1 MTNKN
6 IKLTVATVAGA
17 TALFASKGVLADQ
30 TAQPTV
36 EPSTT
41 PVVDTTPTAETTPV
55 VTSTVTT
62 ESTAPTSLATT
73 ESTTPT
79 STVSLTSETPAVVT
93 ASATT
98 VTTATE
104 SASQP
109 AFTPAKAEA
118 TPIIG
123 EHTEPTTVEKT
134 GTEITV
140 KNPDITMEFPN
151 GYGVYAQSTLKY
163 HVDFPD
169 TITINDKDTVTI
181 TLPKEMAL
189 PTHYKFDV
197 SNHDGVIIG
206 QAIADSAKSSIVTT
220 FNDYFKN
227 HPLKKSMNLE
237 LSVKWTGYIKP
248 DTETAVSF
256 NGTIINYH
264 SDKLKSEVDPT
275 RAITKYGHQDK
286 ADPTVINWVLQLNYG
301 NLWSHQVLTDYQLLD
316 TLGPNQKLIENSIS
330 AESATSVDPFV
341 STGDAMQYLKD
352 LKTSPTGFSFKIAKL
367 DRMIYVY
374 YKTKLTQAES
384 ESYNPTNHV
393 DLTYKTPAEKHQEY
407 NARVALVNGKG
418 DARGENL
425 PTPAVVNLEFT
436 KALAGRN
443 LKADEFT
450 FELKDESGKVLGTAK
465 NTLDGKIKFGS
476 LTFDQPGTFNYLVSE
491 VKGSDTDIAYD
502 PMVAKVTIT
511 VDKNGNVFKANTVLP
526 NDTEFNNSV
535 KPTEATSAQFAFT
548 KALAGRKLK
557 DGEFTF
563 VLKDAQGNVLQTVKN
578 TVNGQ
583 VPFATLNY
591 DKEGTYTYT
600 VEEVPSTL
608 VGVTSDTMKAKVVV
622 TVTKQIGEKVN
633 KLVAKT
639 DLPADTEFNN
649 TFVLPKPTSVDVAFN
664 LNKKF
669 VNGSLKD
676 GQFVFQLKDSD
687 GKLVQTKA
695 NDKDG
700 KISFDK
706 VTFTEPGEFDYFIT
720 ELTHNDKIDYDT
732 KVVKA
737 HVIVKYKLNADN
749 EPELVDGRPVLL
761 TDVIYSDNNTIAG
774 DDTTFTNTLA
784 TPAQTV
790 LKFNK
795 QLSGRELKDGEF
807 TFVLKDAQGNEV
819 QTVTNDKDGNITFK
833 PLSFDKLG
841 TYTYTVS
848 EVNSHDED
856 TIYDT
861 MVANVK
867 VTVVRDGKVLVTQV
881 DLPKDTTF
889 NNANKDTTPA
899 VAEIVFTKA
908 LSGRELKAGEFKFD
922 LVDAWGNVVE
932 TVSNDAKGII
942 KFSPIVYKQAG
953 TYKYTVREQKGSDST
968 IVYDPM
974 VADVTIN
981 VTKTIGDTL
990 NAFVATA
997 VLPLDTEFNNTYL
1010 PPQPP
1015 TPHETP
1021 KPKTPKTPVTETP
1034 KGGKTETVSVVETP
1048 KGAKVLPHTGDSKS
1062 ALGMF
1067 GTVFI
1072 ALAGLA
1078 GYKRKQS

>member
-17 TALFASKGVLADQ
+17 TALFASKGVLADEA
-30 TAQPTV
+30 TQPTV
-36 EPSTT
+36 EPTTT
-41 PVVDTTPTAETTPV
+41 PVVDATPTAEATPV
-55 VTSTVTT
+55 VTN
-62 ESTAPTSLATT
+62 AATT
-73 ESTTPT
+73 EA
-79 STVSLTSETPAVVT
+79 LAIETPATET
-93 ASATT
+93 AAEPT
-98 VTTATE
+98 
-104 SASQP
+104 
-109 AFTPAKAEA
+109 FTPAETAAPRESV
-118 TPIIG
+118 G
-123 EHTEPTTVEKT
+123 EHKDATTYEKT
-134 GTEITV
+134 GDTITIT
-140 KNPDITMEFPN
+140 NPDVTMEFP
-151 GYGVYAQSTLKY
+151 GGTGKYAGNTTKY
-163 HVDFPD
+163 N
-169 TITINDKDTVTI
+169 TINLPDSMTVNSGDKIVTKLPEQLDLQTSYNFDVYNPANQVVGKAVADAKERNVTI
-181 TLPKEMAL
+181 T
-189 PTHYKFDV
+189 
-197 SNHDGVIIG
+197 
-206 QAIADSAKSSIVTT
+206 
-220 FNDYFKN
+220 FNNYFES
-227 HPLKKSMNLE
+227 HPLNKQLSMQLDT
-237 LSVKWTGYIKP
+237 KWADVVQSGSRQVISFDGTVVVVDIDKEWLPGTG
-248 DTETAVSF
+248 EMV
-256 NGTIINYH
+256 
-264 SDKLKSEVDPT
+264 DKWGS
-275 RAITKYGHQDK
+275 QDK
-286 ADPTVINWVLQLNYG
+286 ENPRKINWAARLNYSKRVL
-301 NLWSHQVLTDYQLLD
+301 NAAKVVDEWSS
-316 TLGPNQKLIENSIS
+316 NQEYVEGSMKMMEV
-330 AESATSVDPFV
+330 TSVDPFYFGEEM
-341 STGDAMQYLKD
+341 TNLIKD
-352 LKTSPTGFSFKIAKL
+352 LKVNPTGFEFKL
-367 DRMIYVY
+367 DKLDKMVY
-374 YKTKLTQAES
+374 LYYSTMLKDEVANST
-384 ESYNPTNHV
+384 NPTNKIS
-393 DLTYKTPAEKHQEY
+393 LIAENLDDHSKS
-407 NARVALVNGKG
+407 RVQLVGGRG
-418 DARGENL
+418 DASGEDL
-425 PTPAVVNLEFT
+425 PTPATVDLAFT
-436 KALAGRN
+436 KALAGRD
-443 LKADEFT
+443 LKEGEFT

-465 NTLDGKIKFGS
+465 NTLDGKVKFGT
-476 LTFDQPGTFNYLVSE
+476 LTFDQAGTFNYSVSE
-491 VKGSDTDIAYD
+491 VKGEDTDIAYD
-502 PMVAKVTIT
+502 AMVAKVTIT
-511 VDKNGNVFKANTVLP
+511 VDKDGNVFKANTVLP

-535 KPTEATSAQFAFT
+535 KQTEATSAQFAFT

-557 DGEFTF
+557 NGEFTF
-563 VLKDAQGNVLQTVKN
+563 VLKDEQGNVLQTVKN

-583 VPFATLNY
+583 VPFAALNY

-608 VGVTSDTMKAKVVV
+608 VGVTSDSMKAKVVV
-622 TVTKQIGEKVN
+622 TVTKQIGEKAN

-649 TFVLPKPTSVDVAFN
+649 TFVLPKPTSVDVA
-664 LNKKF
+664 LGVNKKF
-669 VNGSLKD
+669 VNGALKD
-676 GQFVFQLKDSD
+676 GQFAFQLKDGD

-720 ELTHNDKIDYDT
+720 ELTHNDEIDYDT
-732 KVVKA
+732 KVIKA
-737 HVIVKYKLNADN
+737 HVVVKYKLNADN
-749 EPELVDGRPVLL
+749 EPELVNGRPVLL
-761 TDVIYSDNNTIAG
+761 TDVIYSDNNTIAN

-795 QLSGRELKDGEF
+795 QLSGRELKEGEF
-807 TFVLKDAQGNEV
+807 TFVLKDAQGKELE
-819 QTVTNDKDGNITFK
+819 TVTNDKDGNITFK

-889 NNANKDTTPA
+889 NNTHKDTTPA

-953 TYKYTVREQKGSDST
+953 TYKYTVREQKGSDTT

-990 NAFVATA
+990 NAFVATG

-1015 TPHETP
+1015 TPPTPPTETP
-1021 KPKTPKTPVTETP
+1021 KPVVPPKTNTPKTPVIETP
-1034 KGGKTETVSVVETP
+1034 KGEKT
-1048 KGAKVLPHTGDSKS
+1048 LPHTGESKS
-1062 ALGMF
+1062 ALGVV
-1067 GTVFI
+1067 GVALL

-1078 GYKRKQS
+1078 GYKRKES

>member
-6 IKLTVATVAGA
+6 IKLTVATAAGA
-17 TALFASKGVLADQ
+17 AALFASKGVLADEA
-30 TAQPTV
+30 TQPAV
-36 EPSTT
+36 EPVTT
-41 PVVDTTPTAETTPV
+41 PVVDATPTAEATPV
-55 VTSTVTT
+55 VTN
-62 ESTAPTSLATT
+62 AATT
-73 ESTTPT
+73 EALAT
-79 STVSLTSETPAVVT
+79 ETPATET
-93 ASATT
+93 AAEPT
-98 VTTATE
+98 
-104 SASQP
+104 
-109 AFTPAKAEA
+109 FTPAETA
-118 TPIIG
+118 TTETSAPKESVG
-123 EHTEPTTVEKT
+123 EHKDATTYEKT
-134 GTEITV
+134 GDTITIT
-140 KNPDITMEFPN
+140 NPDVTMEFP
-151 GYGVYAQSTLKY
+151 GGTGKYAGNTTKY
-163 HVDFPD
+163 N
-169 TITINDKDTVTI
+169 TINLPDSMTVNAGDKIVTKLPEQLDLQTSYNFDVYNPANQVVGKAVANAQERNVTI
-181 TLPKEMAL
+181 T
-189 PTHYKFDV
+189 
-197 SNHDGVIIG
+197 
-206 QAIADSAKSSIVTT
+206 
-220 FNDYFKN
+220 FNNYFES
-227 HPLKKSMNLE
+227 HPLNKQLSMQLDT
-237 LSVKWTGYIKP
+237 KWADVVQSGSRQVISFDGTVVVVDIDKEWLPGTG
-248 DTETAVSF
+248 EMV
-256 NGTIINYH
+256 
-264 SDKLKSEVDPT
+264 DKWGS
-275 RAITKYGHQDK
+275 QDK
-286 ADPTVINWVLQLNYG
+286 DNPRKINWAARLNYSKRVL
-301 NLWSHQVLTDYQLLD
+301 NAVKVVDEWSS
-316 TLGPNQKLIENSIS
+316 NQEYVEGSMKMMEV
-330 AESATSVDPFV
+330 TSVNPFYFGEEM
-341 STGDAMQYLKD
+341 TNLIKD
-352 LKTSPTGFSFKIAKL
+352 LKVNPTGFEFKL
-367 DRMIYVY
+367 DKLDKMVY
-374 YKTKLTQAES
+374 LYYSTMLKDEVANST
-384 ESYNPTNHV
+384 NPTNKIS
-393 DLTYKTPAEKHQEY
+393 LIAENLDDHSKS
-407 NARVALVNGKG
+407 RVQLVGGRG
-418 DARGENL
+418 DASGEDL
-425 PTPAVVNLEFT
+425 PTPATVDLAFT
-436 KALAGRN
+436 KALAGRD
-443 LKADEFT
+443 LKEGEFT

-465 NTLDGKIKFGS
+465 NTLDGKVKFGT
-476 LTFDQPGTFNYLVSE
+476 LTFDQAGTFNYSVSE
-491 VKGSDTDIAYD
+491 VKGDDTDIAYD

-511 VDKNGNVFKANTVLP
+511 VDKDGNVFKANTVLP

-535 KPTEATSAQFAFT
+535 KQTEATSAQFAFT

-563 VLKDAQGNVLQTVKN
+563 VLKDEQGNVLQTVKN

-583 VPFATLNY
+583 VPFAALNY

-600 VEEVPSTL
+600 VEEIPSTL
-608 VGVTSDTMKAKVVV
+608 VGVTSDAMKAKVVV
-622 TVTKQIGEKVN
+622 TVTKQIGEKAN

-649 TFVLPKPTSVDVAFN
+649 TFVLPKPTAVDVAFN

-676 GQFVFQLKDSD
+676 GQFAFQLKDGN

-720 ELTHNDKIDYDT
+720 ELTHNDEIDYDT

-737 HVIVKYKLNADN
+737 HVNVKYKLNADN
-749 EPELVDGRPVLL
+749 EPELVNGRPVLL

-807 TFVLKDAQGNEV
+807 TFVLKDAQGKELE
-819 QTVTNDKDGNITFK
+819 TVKNDKDGNITFK

-889 NNANKDTTPA
+889 NNTHKDTTPA

-953 TYKYTVREQKGSDST
+953 TYKYTVREQKGSDTT

-990 NAFVATA
+990 NAFVATG

-1015 TPHETP
+1015 TPPTPSTPPTPPTETP
-1021 KPKTPKTPVTETP
+1021 KPVVPPKTNTPKTPVIETP
-1034 KGGKTETVSVVETP
+1034 KGEKT
-1048 KGAKVLPHTGDSKS
+1048 LPHTGESKS
-1062 ALGMF
+1062 ALGAV
-1067 GTVFI
+1067 GVALL

-1078 GYKRKQS
+1078 GYKRKES

>member
-1 MTNKN
+1 M
-6 IKLTVATVAGA
+6 ATAAGA
-17 TALFASKGVLADQ
+17 AALFASKGVLADEA
-30 TAQPTV
+30 TQPAV
-36 EPSTT
+36 EPVTT
-41 PVVDTTPTAETTPV
+41 PVVDATPTAEATPV
-55 VTSTVTT
+55 VTN
-62 ESTAPTSLATT
+62 AATT
-73 ESTTPT
+73 E
-79 STVSLTSETPAVVT
+79 TPATET
-93 ASATT
+93 AAEPT
-98 VTTATE
+98 
-104 SASQP
+104 
-109 AFTPAKAEA
+109 FTPAETA
-118 TPIIG
+118 TTETSAPKESVG
-123 EHTEPTTVEKT
+123 EHKDATTYEKT
-134 GTEITV
+134 GDTITIT
-140 KNPDITMEFPN
+140 NPDVTMEFP
-151 GYGVYAQSTLKY
+151 GGTGKYAANTTKY
-163 HVDFPD
+163 N
-169 TITINDKDTVTI
+169 TINLPDSMTVNSGDKIVTKLPEQLDLQTSYNFDVYNPANQVVGKAVADAKERNVTI
-181 TLPKEMAL
+181 T
-189 PTHYKFDV
+189 
-197 SNHDGVIIG
+197 
-206 QAIADSAKSSIVTT
+206 
-220 FNDYFKN
+220 FNNYFES
-227 HPLKKSMNLE
+227 HPLNKQLSMQLDT
-237 LSVKWTGYIKP
+237 KWADVVQSGSRQVISFDGTVVVVDIDKEWLPGTG
-248 DTETAVSF
+248 EMV
-256 NGTIINYH
+256 
-264 SDKLKSEVDPT
+264 DKWGS
-275 RAITKYGHQDK
+275 QDK
-286 ADPTVINWVLQLNYG
+286 DNPRKINWAARLNYSKRVL
-301 NLWSHQVLTDYQLLD
+301 NAAKVVDEWSS
-316 TLGPNQKLIENSIS
+316 NQEYVEGSMKMMEV
-330 AESATSVDPFV
+330 TSVNPFYFGEEM
-341 STGDAMQYLKD
+341 TNLIKD
-352 LKTSPTGFSFKIAKL
+352 LKVNPTGFEFKL
-367 DRMIYVY
+367 DKLDKMVY
-374 YKTKLTQAES
+374 LYYSTMLKDEVANST
-384 ESYNPTNHV
+384 NPTNKIS
-393 DLTYKTPAEKHQEY
+393 LIAENLDDHSKS
-407 NARVALVNGKG
+407 RVQLVGGRG
-418 DARGENL
+418 DASGEDL
-425 PTPAVVNLEFT
+425 PTPATVDLAFT
-436 KALAGRN
+436 KALAGRD
-443 LKADEFT
+443 LKEGEFT

-465 NTLDGKIKFGS
+465 NTLDGKVKFGT
-476 LTFDQPGTFNYLVSE
+476 LTFDQAGTFNYSVSE
-491 VKGSDTDIAYD
+491 VKGDDTDIAYD

-511 VDKNGNVFKANTVLP
+511 VDKDGNVFKANTVLP

-535 KPTEATSAQFAFT
+535 KQTEATSAQFAFT

-563 VLKDAQGNVLQTVKN
+563 VLKDEQGNVLQTVKN

-583 VPFATLNY
+583 VPFAALNY

-600 VEEVPSTL
+600 VEEIPSTL
-608 VGVTSDTMKAKVVV
+608 VGVTSDAMKAKVVV
-622 TVTKQIGEKVN
+622 TVTKQIGEKAN

-649 TFVLPKPTSVDVAFN
+649 TFVLPKPTAVDVAFN

-676 GQFVFQLKDSD
+676 GQFAFQLKDGN

-720 ELTHNDKIDYDT
+720 ELTHNDEIDYDT

-737 HVIVKYKLNADN
+737 HVNVKYKLNAGN
-749 EPELVDGRPVLL
+749 EPELVNGRPVLL

-807 TFVLKDAQGNEV
+807 TFVLKDAQGKELE
-819 QTVTNDKDGNITFK
+819 TVKNDKDGNITFK

-889 NNANKDTTPA
+889 NNTHKDTTPA

-953 TYKYTVREQKGSDST
+953 TYKYTVREQKGSDTT

-990 NAFVATA
+990 NAFVATG

-1015 TPHETP
+1015 TPPTPSTPPTPPTETP
-1021 KPKTPKTPVTETP
+1021 KPVVPPKTNTPKTPVIETP
-1034 KGGKTETVSVVETP
+1034 KGEKT
-1048 KGAKVLPHTGDSKS
+1048 LPHTGESKS
-1062 ALGMF
+1062 ALGAV
-1067 GTVFI
+1067 GVALL

-1078 GYKRKQS
+1078 GYKRKES

>member
-6 IKLTVATVAGA
+6 IKVTLATVAGA
-17 TALFASKGVLADQ
+17 TALFASKGVLAEDA
-30 TAQPTV
+30 TQPTV
-36 EPSTT
+36 EPATT
-41 PVVDTTPTAETTPV
+41 PVVDATPTAEATPV
-55 VTSTVTT
+55 VTN
-62 ESTAPTSLATT
+62 AATT
-73 ESTTPT
+73 ETPAA
-79 STVSLTSETPAVVT
+79 ETPATET
-93 ASATT
+93 AAEPT
-98 VTTATE
+98 
-104 SASQP
+104 
-109 AFTPAKAEA
+109 FTPAETAA
-118 TPIIG
+118 TETSAPKESVG
-123 EHTEPTTVEKT
+123 EHKEPTTYEKT
-134 GTEITV
+134 GDTITIT
-140 KNPDITMEFPN
+140 NPDVTMEFP
-151 GYGVYAQSTLKY
+151 GGTGKYAANTTKY
-163 HVDFPD
+163 N
-169 TITINDKDTVTI
+169 TINLPDSMAVSSGDKIVTKLPEQLDLQTSYNFDVYNPANQVVGKAVANAQERNVTI
-181 TLPKEMAL
+181 T
-189 PTHYKFDV
+189 
-197 SNHDGVIIG
+197 
-206 QAIADSAKSSIVTT
+206 
-220 FNDYFKN
+220 FNNYFES
-227 HPLKKSMNLE
+227 HPLNKQLSMQLDT
-237 LSVKWTGYIKP
+237 KWADVVQSGSRQVISFDGTVVVVDIDKEWLPGTG
-248 DTETAVSF
+248 EMV
-256 NGTIINYH
+256 
-264 SDKLKSEVDPT
+264 DKWGS
-275 RAITKYGHQDK
+275 QDK
-286 ADPTVINWVLQLNYG
+286 DNPRKINWAARLNYSKRVL
-301 NLWSHQVLTDYQLLD
+301 NAAKVVDEWSS
-316 TLGPNQKLIENSIS
+316 NQEYVEGSMKMMEV
-330 AESATSVDPFV
+330 TSVNPFYFGEEM
-341 STGDAMQYLKD
+341 TNLIKD
-352 LKTSPTGFSFKIAKL
+352 LKVNPTGFEFKL
-367 DRMIYVY
+367 DKLDKMVY
-374 YKTKLTQAES
+374 LYYSTMLKDEVANST
-384 ESYNPTNHV
+384 NPTNKIS
-393 DLTYKTPAEKHQEY
+393 LIAENLDDHSKS
-407 NARVALVNGKG
+407 RVQLVGGRG
-418 DARGENL
+418 DASGEDL
-425 PTPAVVNLEFT
+425 PTPATVDLAFT
-436 KALAGRN
+436 KALAGRD
-443 LKADEFT
+443 LKEGEFT

-465 NTLDGKIKFGS
+465 NTLDGKVKFGT
-476 LTFDQPGTFNYLVSE
+476 LTFDQAGTFNYSVSE
-491 VKGSDTDIAYD
+491 VKGDDTDIAYD

-511 VDKNGNVFKANTVLP
+511 VDKDGNVFKANTVLP

-535 KPTEATSAQFAFT
+535 KQTEATSAQFAFT

-563 VLKDAQGNVLQTVKN
+563 VLKDEQGNVLQTVKN

-583 VPFATLNY
+583 VPFAALNY

-608 VGVTSDTMKAKVVV
+608 VGVTSDSMKAKVVV
-622 TVTKQIGEKVN
+622 TVTKQIGEKAN

-649 TFVLPKPTSVDVAFN
+649 TFVLPKPTSVDVAFGV
-664 LNKKF
+664 NKKF
-669 VNGSLKD
+669 VNGALKD
-676 GQFVFQLKDSD
+676 GQFAFQLKDGD

-720 ELTHNDKIDYDT
+720 ELTHNDEIDYDT

-737 HVIVKYKLNADN
+737 HVNVKYKLNADN
-749 EPELVDGRPVLL
+749 EPELVNGRPVLL

-795 QLSGRELKDGEF
+795 QLSGRELKEGEF
-807 TFVLKDAQGNEV
+807 TFVLKDAQGKEV
-819 QTVTNDKDGNITFK
+819 ETVKNDKDGNIMFK

-856 TIYDT
+856 TIYDA

-889 NNANKDTTPA
+889 NNTHKDTTPA

-953 TYKYTVREQKGSDST
+953 TYKYTVREQKGSDTT

-990 NAFVATA
+990 NAFVATG

-1015 TPHETP
+1015 TPSTPPTPPTETP
-1021 KPKTPKTPVTETP
+1021 KPVVPPKTNTPKTPVIETP
-1034 KGGKTETVSVVETP
+1034 KGEKT
-1048 KGAKVLPHTGDSKS
+1048 LPHTGESKS
-1062 ALGMF
+1062 ALGVV
-1067 GTVFI
+1067 GVALL

-1078 GYKRKQS
+1078 GYKRKES

>member
-17 TALFASKGVLADQ
+17 TALFASKGVLADEA
-30 TAQPTV
+30 TQPTV
-36 EPSTT
+36 EPVTT
-41 PVVDTTPTAETTPV
+41 PVVDATPTAEATPV
-55 VTSTVTT
+55 VTN
-62 ESTAPTSLATT
+62 AATT
-73 ESTTPT
+73 EAPAT
-79 STVSLTSETPAVVT
+79 ETPATET
-93 ASATT
+93 AAEPT
-98 VTTATE
+98 
-104 SASQP
+104 
-109 AFTPAKAEA
+109 FTPAETA
-118 TPIIG
+118 TPKESVG
-123 EHTEPTTVEKT
+123 EHKEPTTYEKT
-134 GTEITV
+134 GDTITI
-140 KNPDITMEFPN
+140 KNPDVTMEFP
-151 GYGVYAQSTLKY
+151 GGTGKYAANTTKY
-163 HVDFPD
+163 N
-169 TITINDKDTVTI
+169 TINLPDSMTVNSGDKIVTKLPEQLDLQTSYNFDVYNPENQVVGKAVADAKERNVTI
-181 TLPKEMAL
+181 T
-189 PTHYKFDV
+189 
-197 SNHDGVIIG
+197 
-206 QAIADSAKSSIVTT
+206 
-220 FNDYFKN
+220 FNNYFKS
-227 HPLKKSMNLE
+227 HPLNKQLSMQLDTQWTSAVNSGSRQVINFGGTFIVVDIDKEGLINTDE
-237 LSVKWTGYIKP
+237 MIHKWG
-248 DTETAVSF
+248 S
-256 NGTIINYH
+256 
-264 SDKLKSEVDPT
+264 
-275 RAITKYGHQDK
+275 QDK
-286 ADPTVINWVLQLNYG
+286 DNPRKINWAVRLNYSKRVLNAVKVIDEWSSNQEYVEG
-301 NLWSHQVLTDYQLLD
+301 SVQLMEVKSVEPFYFGDEMTNL
-316 TLGPNQKLIENSIS
+316 I
-330 AESATSVDPFV
+330 
-341 STGDAMQYLKD
+341 KD
-352 LKTSPTGFSFKIAKL
+352 LKANPTGFEFKL
-367 DRMIYVY
+367 DKLDKMVY
-374 YKTKLTQAES
+374 LYYSTMLKDEVANST
-384 ESYNPTNHV
+384 NPTNKINLIAK
-393 DLTYKTPAEKHQEY
+393 DFDDKTNSYVQ
-407 NARVALVNGKG
+407 LVGGRG
-418 DARGENL
+418 DASGENL
-425 PTPAVVNLEFT
+425 PTPATVNLEFT
-436 KALAGRN
+436 KALAGRD
-443 LKADEFT
+443 LKEGEFT

-465 NTLDGKIKFGS
+465 NTLDGKVKFGT
-476 LTFDQPGTFNYLVSE
+476 LTFDQAGTFNYLVSE
-491 VKGSDTDIAYD
+491 VKGDDTDIAYD

-511 VDKNGNVFKANTVLP
+511 VDKDGNVFKANTVLP

-535 KPTEATSAQFAFT
+535 KQTEATSAQFAFT

-563 VLKDAQGNVLQTVKN
+563 VLKDEQGNVLQTVKN

-583 VPFATLNY
+583 VPFAALNY
-591 DKEGTYTYT
+591 DKDGTYTYT

-608 VGVTSDTMKAKVVV
+608 VGVTSDAMKAKVVV
-622 TVTKQIGEKVN
+622 TVTKQIGEKAN

-649 TFVLPKPTSVDVAFN
+649 TFVLPKPTSVDVA
-664 LNKKF
+664 LGVNKKF

-676 GQFVFQLKDSD
+676 GQFAFQLKDGN

-720 ELTHNDKIDYDT
+720 ELTHNDEIDYDT

-737 HVIVKYKLNADN
+737 HVNVKYKLNADN
-749 EPELVDGRPVLL
+749 EPELVNGRPVLL

-807 TFVLKDAQGNEV
+807 TFVLKDAQGKELE
-819 QTVTNDKDGNITFK
+819 TVKNDKDGNITFK

-889 NNANKDTTPA
+889 NNTHKDTTPA

-953 TYKYTVREQKGSDST
+953 TYKYTVREQKGSDTT

-990 NAFVATA
+990 NAFVATG

-1015 TPHETP
+1015 TPPTPSTPPTPPTETP
-1021 KPKTPKTPVTETP
+1021 KPVVPPKTSTPKTPVIETP
-1034 KGGKTETVSVVETP
+1034 KGEKT
-1048 KGAKVLPHTGDSKS
+1048 LPHTGESKS
-1062 ALGMF
+1062 ALGAV
-1067 GTVFI
+1067 GVTLL

-1078 GYKRKQS
+1078 GYKRKEN

>member
-6 IKLTVATVAGA
+6 IKLTVATAAGA
-17 TALFASKGVLADQ
+17 AALFASKGVLADEA
-30 TAQPTV
+30 TQPAV
-36 EPSTT
+36 EPVTT
-41 PVVDTTPTAETTPV
+41 PVVDATPTAEATPV
-55 VTSTVTT
+55 VTN
-62 ESTAPTSLATT
+62 AATT
-73 ESTTPT
+73 E
-79 STVSLTSETPAVVT
+79 TPATET
-93 ASATT
+93 AAEPT
-98 VTTATE
+98 
-104 SASQP
+104 
-109 AFTPAKAEA
+109 FTPAETA
-118 TPIIG
+118 TTETSAPKESVG
-123 EHTEPTTVEKT
+123 EHKDATTYEKT
-134 GTEITV
+134 GDTITIT
-140 KNPDITMEFPN
+140 NPDVTMEFP
-151 GYGVYAQSTLKY
+151 GGTGKYAANTTKY
-163 HVDFPD
+163 N
-169 TITINDKDTVTI
+169 TINLPDSMTVNSGDKIVTKLPEQLDLQTSYNFDVYNPANQVVGKAVADAKERNVTI
-181 TLPKEMAL
+181 T
-189 PTHYKFDV
+189 
-197 SNHDGVIIG
+197 
-206 QAIADSAKSSIVTT
+206 
-220 FNDYFKN
+220 FNNYFES
-227 HPLKKSMNLE
+227 HPLNKQLSMQLDT
-237 LSVKWTGYIKP
+237 KWADVVQSGSRQVISFDGTVVVVDIDKEWLPGTG
-248 DTETAVSF
+248 EMV
-256 NGTIINYH
+256 
-264 SDKLKSEVDPT
+264 DKWGS
-275 RAITKYGHQDK
+275 QDK
-286 ADPTVINWVLQLNYG
+286 DNPRKINWAARLNYSKRVL
-301 NLWSHQVLTDYQLLD
+301 NAAKVVDEWSS
-316 TLGPNQKLIENSIS
+316 NQEYVEGSMKMMEV
-330 AESATSVDPFV
+330 TSVNPFYFGEEM
-341 STGDAMQYLKD
+341 TNLIKD
-352 LKTSPTGFSFKIAKL
+352 LKVNPTGFEFKL
-367 DRMIYVY
+367 DKLDKMVY
-374 YKTKLTQAES
+374 LYYSTMLKDEVANST
-384 ESYNPTNHV
+384 NPTNKIS
-393 DLTYKTPAEKHQEY
+393 LIAENLDDHSKS
-407 NARVALVNGKG
+407 RVQLVGGRG
-418 DARGENL
+418 DASGEDL
-425 PTPAVVNLEFT
+425 PTPATVDLAFT
-436 KALAGRN
+436 KALAGRD
-443 LKADEFT
+443 LKEGEFT

-465 NTLDGKIKFGS
+465 NTLDGKVKFGT
-476 LTFDQPGTFNYLVSE
+476 LTFDQAGTFNYSVSE
-491 VKGSDTDIAYD
+491 VKGDDTDIAYD

-511 VDKNGNVFKANTVLP
+511 VDKDGNVFKANTVLP

-535 KPTEATSAQFAFT
+535 KQTEATSAQFAFT

-563 VLKDAQGNVLQTVKN
+563 VLKDEQGNVLQTVKN

-583 VPFATLNY
+583 VPFAALNY

-600 VEEVPSTL
+600 VEEIPSTL
-608 VGVTSDTMKAKVVV
+608 VGVTSDAMKAKVVV
-622 TVTKQIGEKVN
+622 TVTKQIGEKAN

-649 TFVLPKPTSVDVAFN
+649 TFVLPKPTAVDVAFN

-676 GQFVFQLKDSD
+676 GQFAFQLKDGN

-720 ELTHNDKIDYDT
+720 ELTHNDEIDYDT

-737 HVIVKYKLNADN
+737 HVNVKYKLNADN
-749 EPELVDGRPVLL
+749 EPELVNGRPVLL
-761 TDVIYSDNNTIAG
+761 TEVMYSYNNTIAG

-807 TFVLKDAQGNEV
+807 TFVLKDAQGKELE
-819 QTVTNDKDGNITFK
+819 TVKNDKDGNITFK

-861 MVANVK
+861 MVAKVK

-889 NNANKDTTPA
+889 NNTHKDTTPA

-953 TYKYTVREQKGSDST
+953 TYKYTVREQKGSDTT

-990 NAFVATA
+990 NAFVATG

-1015 TPHETP
+1015 TPPTPSTPPTPPTETP
-1021 KPKTPKTPVTETP
+1021 KPVVPPETNTPKTPVIETP
-1034 KGGKTETVSVVETP
+1034 KGEKT
-1048 KGAKVLPHTGDSKS
+1048 LPHTGESKS
-1062 ALGMF
+1062 ALGAV
-1067 GTVFI
+1067 GVALL

-1078 GYKRKQS
+1078 GYKRKES

>member
-17 TALFASKGVLADQ
+17 TALFASKGVLADEA
-30 TAQPTV
+30 TQPAV
-36 EPSTT
+36 EPVTT
-41 PVVDTTPTAETTPV
+41 PVVDATPTAEATPV
-55 VTSTVTT
+55 VTNNVTT
-62 ESTAPTSLATT
+62 ETPATETAAEPTFTPAETATT
-73 ESTTPT
+73 E
-79 STVSLTSETPAVVT
+79 
-93 ASATT
+93 
-98 VTTATE
+98 TATPKE
-104 SASQP
+104 SV
-109 AFTPAKAEA
+109 
-118 TPIIG
+118 G
-123 EHTEPTTVEKT
+123 EHKEPTTYEKT
-134 GTEITV
+134 GDTITIT
-140 KNPDITMEFPN
+140 NPDVTMEFP
-151 GYGVYAQSTLKY
+151 GGTGKYAGNTTKY
-163 HVDFPD
+163 NTINLPD
-169 TITINDKDTVTI
+169 TMTVNAGDKIVTKLPEQLDLQTSYNFDVYNPANQVVGKAVADAKERNVTI
-181 TLPKEMAL
+181 T
-189 PTHYKFDV
+189 
-197 SNHDGVIIG
+197 
-206 QAIADSAKSSIVTT
+206 
-220 FNDYFKN
+220 FNNYFES
-227 HPLKKSMNLE
+227 HPLNKQLSMQLDT
-237 LSVKWTGYIKP
+237 KWADVVQSGSRQVISFDGTVVVVDIDKEWLPGTG
-248 DTETAVSF
+248 EMV
-256 NGTIINYH
+256 
-264 SDKLKSEVDPT
+264 DKWGS
-275 RAITKYGHQDK
+275 QDK
-286 ADPTVINWVLQLNYG
+286 NNPRKINWAARLNYSKRVLNAVKVVDEWSSNQEYVEG
-301 NLWSHQVLTDYQLLD
+301 SMQMMEVKSVEPFHFGDEMTNL
-316 TLGPNQKLIENSIS
+316 I
-330 AESATSVDPFV
+330 
-341 STGDAMQYLKD
+341 KD
-352 LKTSPTGFSFKIAKL
+352 LKVNPTGFEFKL
-367 DRMIYVY
+367 DKLDKMVY
-374 YKTKLTQAES
+374 LYYSTMLKDEVANST
-384 ESYNPTNHV
+384 NPTNKIS
-393 DLTYKTPAEKHQEY
+393 LIAENLDDHSKS
-407 NARVALVNGKG
+407 RVQLVGGRG
-418 DARGENL
+418 DASGEDL
-425 PTPAVVNLEFT
+425 PTPATVDLAFT
-436 KALAGRN
+436 KALAGRD
-443 LKADEFT
+443 LKEGEFT

-465 NTLDGKIKFGS
+465 NTLDGKVKFGT
-476 LTFDQPGTFNYLVSE
+476 LTFDQAGTFNYLVSE
-491 VKGSDTDIAYD
+491 VKGDDTDIAYD

-511 VDKNGNVFKANTVLP
+511 VDKDGNVFKANTVLP

-535 KPTEATSAQFAFT
+535 KQTEATSAQFAFT

-563 VLKDAQGNVLQTVKN
+563 VLKDEKGNVLQTVKN

-583 VPFATLNY
+583 VPFAALNY

-608 VGVTSDTMKAKVVV
+608 VGVTSDAMKAKVVV
-622 TVTKQIGEKVN
+622 TVTKQIGEKAN

-639 DLPADTEFNN
+639 DLPEDTEFNN
-649 TFVLPKPTSVDVAFN
+649 TFVLPKPTAVDVAFN

-676 GQFVFQLKDSD
+676 GQFAFQLKDGN

-720 ELTHNDKIDYDT
+720 ELTHNDEIDYDT

-737 HVIVKYKLNADN
+737 HVVVKYKLNADN
-749 EPELVDGRPVLL
+749 EPELVNGRPVLL
-761 TDVIYSDNNTIAG
+761 TDVIYSDNNTIAN

-795 QLSGRELKDGEF
+795 QLSGRELKEGEF
-807 TFVLKDAQGNEV
+807 TFVLKDAQGKELE
-819 QTVTNDKDGNITFK
+819 TVTNDKDGNITFK

-889 NNANKDTTPA
+889 NNTHKDTTPA

-953 TYKYTVREQKGSDST
+953 TYKYTVREQKGSDTT

-990 NAFVATA
+990 NAFVATG

-1015 TPHETP
+1015 TPSTPPTETP
-1021 KPKTPKTPVTETP
+1021 KPVVPPKTNTPKTPVIETP
-1034 KGGKTETVSVVETP
+1034 KGEKT
-1048 KGAKVLPHTGDSKS
+1048 LPHTGESKS
-1062 ALGMF
+1062 ALGVV
-1067 GTVFI
+1067 GVALL
-1072 ALAGLA
+1072 ALAGFA
-1078 GYKRKQS
+1078 GYKRKES

>member
-6 IKLTVATVAGA
+6 LKLTMATVAGA
-17 TALFASKGVLADQ
+17 TALFASKGVSADEA
-30 TAQPTV
+30 TQPAV
-36 EPSTT
+36 EPTTT
-41 PVVDTTPTAETTPV
+41 PVVDATPTAEATPV
-55 VTSTVTT
+55 VTNNVTT
-62 ESTAPTSLATT
+62 EAP
-73 ESTTPT
+73 
-79 STVSLTSETPAVVT
+79 
-93 ASATT
+93 
-98 VTTATE
+98 ATE
-104 SASQP
+104 TAAEP
-109 AFTPAKAEA
+109 TFTPAETAA
-118 TPIIG
+118 TETSSPKEVVG
-123 EHTEPTTVEKT
+123 EHKEPTTFEKT
-134 GTEITV
+134 GDTITIT
-140 KNPDITMEFPN
+140 NPDVTMEFPGGTGKYAGN
-151 GYGVYAQSTLKY
+151 TTKYNNINLPDSMTVNAGDKIVTKLPEQLDLQTSYNFDVYNPANQIVGKAVANAQER
-163 HVDFPD
+163 
-169 TITINDKDTVTI
+169 NVTI
-181 TLPKEMAL
+181 T
-189 PTHYKFDV
+189 
-197 SNHDGVIIG
+197 
-206 QAIADSAKSSIVTT
+206 
-220 FNDYFKN
+220 FNNYFES
-227 HPLKKSMNLE
+227 HPLNKQLSMQLDT
-237 LSVKWTGYIKP
+237 KWADVVNSGSRQVISFDGTFIVVDIDKEWLPGTGEMI
-248 DTETAVSF
+248 
-256 NGTIINYH
+256 
-264 SDKLKSEVDPT
+264 DKWGS
-275 RAITKYGHQDK
+275 QDK
-286 ADPTVINWVLQLNYG
+286 DNPRKINWAARLNYSKRVL
-301 NLWSHQVLTDYQLLD
+301 NAVKVVDEWSS
-316 TLGPNQKLIENSIS
+316 NQEYVEGSMKMMEV
-330 AESATSVDPFV
+330 TSVDPFYFGEEM
-341 STGDAMQYLKD
+341 TNLIKD
-352 LKTSPTGFSFKIAKL
+352 LKVNPTGFEFKL
-367 DRMIYVY
+367 DKLDKMVY
-374 YKTKLTQAES
+374 LYYSTMLKDEVANST
-384 ESYNPTNHV
+384 NPTNKIS
-393 DLTYKTPAEKHQEY
+393 LIAENLDDHSGSKVQ
-407 NARVALVNGKG
+407 LVGGRG
-418 DARGENL
+418 DASGEDL
-425 PTPAVVNLEFT
+425 PTPATVDLEFT
-436 KALAGRN
+436 KALAGRD

-465 NTLDGKIKFGS
+465 NTLDGKVKFGT
-476 LTFDQPGTFNYLVSE
+476 LTFDQAGTFNYLVSE
-491 VKGSDTDIAYD
+491 VKGDDTDIAYD

-511 VDKNGNVFKANTVLP
+511 VDKEGNVFKANTVLP
-526 NDTEFNNSV
+526 SDTEFNNSV
-535 KPTEATSAQFAFT
+535 KQTEGTSAQFAFT

-563 VLKDAQGNVLQTVKN
+563 VLKDEQGNVLQTVNN

-583 VPFATLNY
+583 VPFAALNY

-622 TVTKQIGEKVN
+622 TVTKQIGEKTN

-639 DLPADTEFNN
+639 DLPEDTEFNN
-649 TFVLPKPTSVDVAFN
+649 TFVLPKPTAVDVAFN

-676 GQFVFQLKDSD
+676 GQFAFQLKDVD

-720 ELTHNDKIDYDT
+720 ELTHNDEIDYDT

-737 HVIVKYKLNADN
+737 HVVVKYKLNADN
-749 EPELVDGRPVLL
+749 EPELVNGRPVLL

-784 TPAQTV
+784 APAQTV

-807 TFVLKDAQGNEV
+807 TFVLKDAQGKEL

-856 TIYDT
+856 TVYDT

-889 NNANKDTTPA
+889 NNTHKDTTPA

-953 TYKYTVREQKGSDST
+953 TYKYTVREQKGSDTT

-981 VTKTIGDTL
+981 VTKTIGETL

-1015 TPHETP
+1015 TPPTETP
-1021 KPKTPKTPVTETP
+1021 KPVVPPKTNTPKTPVIETP
-1034 KGGKTETVSVVETP
+1034 KGE
-1048 KGAKVLPHTGDSKS
+1048 KVLPHTGESKS
-1062 ALGMF
+1062 ALGAV
-1067 GTVFI
+1067 GVALL

-1078 GYKRKQS
+1078 GYKRKES

>member
-6 IKLTVATVAGA
+6 LKLTVATVAGA
-17 TALFASKGVLADQ
+17 TALFASKGVLADEA
-30 TAQPTV
+30 TQPAV
-36 EPSTT
+36 EPSDT
-41 PVVDTTPTAETTPV
+41 PVVDATPTAEATPV
-55 VTSTVTT
+55 VTN
-62 ESTAPTSLATT
+62 AATT
-73 ESTTPT
+73 E
-79 STVSLTSETPAVVT
+79 TPATET
-93 ASATT
+93 AAEPT
-98 VTTATE
+98 
-104 SASQP
+104 
-109 AFTPAKAEA
+109 FTPAETA
-118 TPIIG
+118 TTETSAPKESVG
-123 EHTEPTTVEKT
+123 EHKEPTTFEKT
-134 GTEITV
+134 GDTITIT
-140 KNPDITMEFPN
+140 NPDVTMEFP
-151 GYGVYAQSTLKY
+151 GGTGKYAGNTTKY
-163 HVDFPD
+163 NNINLPD
-169 TITINDKDTVTI
+169 TMTVNAGDKIVTKLPEQLDLQTSYNFDVYNPANQVVGKAVANAQERNVTI
-181 TLPKEMAL
+181 T
-189 PTHYKFDV
+189 
-197 SNHDGVIIG
+197 
-206 QAIADSAKSSIVTT
+206 
-220 FNDYFKN
+220 FNNYFES
-227 HPLKKSMNLE
+227 HPLNKQLSMQLDT
-237 LSVKWTGYIKP
+237 KWADVVQSGSRQVISFDGTVVVVDIDKEWLPGTG
-248 DTETAVSF
+248 EMV
-256 NGTIINYH
+256 
-264 SDKLKSEVDPT
+264 DKWGS
-275 RAITKYGHQDK
+275 QDK
-286 ADPTVINWVLQLNYG
+286 DNPRKINWAARLNYSKRVL
-301 NLWSHQVLTDYQLLD
+301 NAVKVLDEWSS
-316 TLGPNQKLIENSIS
+316 NQEYVEGSMKMMEV
-330 AESATSVDPFV
+330 TSVNPFYFGEEM
-341 STGDAMQYLKD
+341 TNLIKD
-352 LKTSPTGFSFKIAKL
+352 LKVNPTGFEFKL
-367 DRMIYVY
+367 DKLDKMVY
-374 YKTKLTQAES
+374 LYYSTMLKDEVANST
-384 ESYNPTNHV
+384 NPTNKIS
-393 DLTYKTPAEKHQEY
+393 LIAENLDDHSGSKVQ
-407 NARVALVNGKG
+407 LVGGRG
-418 DARGENL
+418 DASGEDL
-425 PTPAVVNLEFT
+425 PTPATVNLEFT
-436 KALAGRN
+436 KALAGRD

-465 NTLDGKIKFGS
+465 NTLDGKIKFGT
-476 LTFDQPGTFNYLVSE
+476 LTFDQAGTFNYLVSE
-491 VKGSDTDIAYD
+491 VKGDDTDIAYD

-511 VDKNGNVFKANTVLP
+511 VDKDGNVFKANTVLP

-535 KPTEATSAQFAFT
+535 KQTEGTSAQFAFT

-563 VLKDAQGNVLQTVKN
+563 VLKDEKGNVLQTVKN

-583 VPFATLNY
+583 VPFAALNY

-622 TVTKQIGEKVN
+622 TVTKQIGEKAN

-639 DLPADTEFNN
+639 DLPEDTEFNN
-649 TFVLPKPTSVDVAFN
+649 TFVLPKPTAVDVAFN

-676 GQFVFQLKDSD
+676 GQFAFQLKDGD

-720 ELTHNDKIDYDT
+720 ELTHNDEIDYDT

-737 HVIVKYKLNADN
+737 HVVVKYKLNADN
-749 EPELVDGRPVLL
+749 EPELVNGRPVLL

-807 TFVLKDAQGNEV
+807 TFVLKDAQGKELE
-819 QTVTNDKDGNITFK
+819 TVTNDKDGNITFK

-856 TIYDT
+856 TVYDT

-889 NNANKDTTPA
+889 NNTHKDTTPA

-953 TYKYTVREQKGSDST
+953 TYKYTVREQKGSDTT

-990 NAFVATA
+990 NAFVATG

-1015 TPHETP
+1015 TPSTPPTPPTETP
-1021 KPKTPKTPVTETP
+1021 KPVVPPKTNTPKTPVIETP
-1034 KGGKTETVSVVETP
+1034 KGEKT
-1048 KGAKVLPHTGDSKS
+1048 LPHTGESKS
-1062 ALGMF
+1062 ALGVV
-1067 GTVFI
+1067 GVALL

-1078 GYKRKQS
+1078 GYKRKEN

>member
-17 TALFASKGVLADQ
+17 TALFASKGVLADEA
-30 TAQPTV
+30 TQPTV
-36 EPSTT
+36 EPTTT
-41 PVVDTTPTAETTPV
+41 PVVDATPTAEATPV
-55 VTSTVTT
+55 VTN
-62 ESTAPTSLATT
+62 AATT
-73 ESTTPT
+73 E
-79 STVSLTSETPAVVT
+79 TPATET
-93 ASATT
+93 AAEPT
-98 VTTATE
+98 
-104 SASQP
+104 
-109 AFTPAKAEA
+109 FTPAETA
-118 TPIIG
+118 TTETSAPKESVG
-123 EHTEPTTVEKT
+123 EHKDATTYEKT
-134 GTEITV
+134 GDTITIT
-140 KNPDITMEFPN
+140 NPDVTMEFP
-151 GYGVYAQSTLKY
+151 GGTGKYAANTTKY
-163 HVDFPD
+163 N
-169 TITINDKDTVTI
+169 TINLPDSMTVNSGDKIVTKLPEQLDLQTSYNFDVYNPANQVVGKAVADAKERNVTI
-181 TLPKEMAL
+181 T
-189 PTHYKFDV
+189 
-197 SNHDGVIIG
+197 
-206 QAIADSAKSSIVTT
+206 
-220 FNDYFKN
+220 FNNYFES
-227 HPLKKSMNLE
+227 HPLNKQLSMQLDT
-237 LSVKWTGYIKP
+237 KWADVVQSGSRQVISFDGTVVVVDIDKEWLPGTG
-248 DTETAVSF
+248 EMV
-256 NGTIINYH
+256 
-264 SDKLKSEVDPT
+264 DKWGS
-275 RAITKYGHQDK
+275 QDK
-286 ADPTVINWVLQLNYG
+286 DNPRKINWAARLNYSKRVL
-301 NLWSHQVLTDYQLLD
+301 NAAKVVDEWSS
-316 TLGPNQKLIENSIS
+316 NQEYVEGSMKMMEV
-330 AESATSVDPFV
+330 TSVNPFYFGEEM
-341 STGDAMQYLKD
+341 TNLIKD
-352 LKTSPTGFSFKIAKL
+352 LKVNPTGFEFKL
-367 DRMIYVY
+367 DKLDKMVY
-374 YKTKLTQAES
+374 LYYSTMLKDEVANST
-384 ESYNPTNHV
+384 NPTNKIS
-393 DLTYKTPAEKHQEY
+393 LIAENLDDHSKS
-407 NARVALVNGKG
+407 RVQLVGGRG
-418 DARGENL
+418 DASGEDL
-425 PTPAVVNLEFT
+425 PTPATVDLAFT
-436 KALAGRN
+436 KALAGRD
-443 LKADEFT
+443 LKEGEFT

-465 NTLDGKIKFGS
+465 NTLDGKVKFGT
-476 LTFDQPGTFNYLVSE
+476 LTFDQAGTFNYSVSE
-491 VKGSDTDIAYD
+491 VKGDDTDIAYD

-511 VDKNGNVFKANTVLP
+511 VDKDGNVFKANTVLP

-535 KPTEATSAQFAFT
+535 KQTEATSAQFAFT

-563 VLKDAQGNVLQTVKN
+563 VLKDEQGNVLQTVKN

-583 VPFATLNY
+583 VPFAALNY

-600 VEEVPSTL
+600 VEEIPSTL
-608 VGVTSDTMKAKVVV
+608 VGVTSDAMKAKVVV
-622 TVTKQIGEKVN
+622 TVTKQIGEKAN

-649 TFVLPKPTSVDVAFN
+649 TFVLPKPTAVDVAFN

-676 GQFVFQLKDSD
+676 GQFAFQLKDGN

-720 ELTHNDKIDYDT
+720 ELTHNDEIDYDT

-737 HVIVKYKLNADN
+737 HVNVKYKLNADN
-749 EPELVDGRPVLL
+749 EPELVNGRPVLL

-807 TFVLKDAQGNEV
+807 TFVLKDAQGKELE
-819 QTVTNDKDGNITFK
+819 TVKNDKDGNITFK

-889 NNANKDTTPA
+889 NNTHKDTTPA

-953 TYKYTVREQKGSDST
+953 TYKYTVREQKGSDTT

-990 NAFVATA
+990 NAFVATG

-1015 TPHETP
+1015 TPPTPSTPPTPPTETP
-1021 KPKTPKTPVTETP
+1021 KPVVPPKTNTPKTPVIETP
-1034 KGGKTETVSVVETP
+1034 KGEKT
-1048 KGAKVLPHTGDSKS
+1048 LPHTGESKS
-1062 ALGMF
+1062 ALGAV
-1067 GTVFI
+1067 GVALL

-1078 GYKRKQS
+1078 GYKRKES

>member
-17 TALFASKGVLADQ
+17 TALFASKGVLADEAKQ
-30 TAQPTV
+30 LIV
-36 EPSTT
+36 EPTTT
-41 PVVDTTPTAETTPV
+41 PVVDTTPTAETTPAA
-55 VTSTVTT
+55 VTSTATT
-62 ESTAPTSLATT
+62 ESTAETTS
-73 ESTTPT
+73 S
-79 STVSLTSETPAVVT
+79 VSLTSETPTVVT
-93 ASATT
+93 ASAPTA
-98 VTTATE
+98 TTATE
-104 SASQP
+104 SASKP
-109 AFTPAKAEA
+109 AFTPATSEA

-123 EHTEPTTVEKT
+123 KHTEPTTVEKT

-140 KNPDITMEFPN
+140 TNPDVTMEFPN
-151 GYGVYAQSTLKY
+151 GYGVYAQSTVKY

-169 TITINDKDTVTI
+169 TIAINDKDTVTI
-181 TLPKEMAL
+181 TLPKEMML

-197 SNHDGVIIG
+197 SNPEGAIIG
-206 QAIADSAKSSIVTT
+206 QAIADSAKNSIVTT

-256 NGTIINYH
+256 DGTIINYH

-275 RAITKYGHQDK
+275 RAITKWGHQDK

-352 LKTSPTGFSFKIAKL
+352 LKTTPTSLSFKIAKL

-393 DLTYKTPAEKHQEY
+393 DLTYKNPAEKRQEY
-407 NARVALVNGKG
+407 NTRVALVNGKG

-425 PTPAVVNLEFT
+425 PTPAIVNLEFT
-436 KALAGRN
+436 KALAGRD

-476 LTFDQPGTFNYLVSE
+476 LTFNQAGTFNYLVSE
-491 VKGSDTDIAYD
+491 VKGTDTDIAYD

-526 NDTEFNNSV
+526 NDTEFNNAV
-535 KPTEATSAQFAFT
+535 KQTEGTSAQFAFT

-563 VLKDAQGNVLQTVKN
+563 VLKDEQGNVLQTVKN

-583 VPFATLNY
+583 VPFAALNY
-591 DKEGTYTYT
+591 DKDGTYTYT

-608 VGVTSDTMKAKVVV
+608 VGVTSDPMKAKVVV
-622 TVTKQIGEKVN
+622 TVTKQIGEKTN

-639 DLPADTEFNN
+639 DLPEDTEFNN
-649 TFVLPKPTSVDVAFN
+649 TFVLPKPTAVDVAFN

-676 GQFVFQLKDSD
+676 GQFAFQLKDKG

-720 ELTHNDKIDYDT
+720 ELTHNDEIDYDT

-749 EPELVDGRPVLL
+749 EPELVNGRPVLL
-761 TDVIYSDNNTIAG
+761 TDVIYSDNNTITG

-807 TFVLKDAQGNEV
+807 TFVLKDAEGKEL
-819 QTVTNDKDGNITFK
+819 QTATNDKDGNITFK

-861 MVANVK
+861 MVANVR
-867 VTVVRDGKVLVTQV
+867 VTVIRDGKVLVTQV

-922 LVDAWGNVVE
+922 LMDAWGNVVE
-932 TVSNDAKGII
+932 TISNDAKGII

-953 TYKYTVREQKGSDST
+953 TYKYTVREQKGPDTT

-974 VADVTIN
+974 VADITIN
-981 VTKTIGDTL
+981 VTKTIGETL

-1010 PPQPP
+1010 SPQPP
-1015 TPHETP
+1015 HDTP
-1021 KPKTPKTPVTETP
+1021 KPKTPVTETP
-1034 KGGKTETVSVVETP
+1034 KNSKTETPKGEKTETVSVVETP
-1048 KGAKVLPHTGDSKS
+1048 KGVKVLPHTGDSKS
-1062 ALGMF
+1062 ALGMI

-1078 GYKRKQS
+1078 GYKRKQN